1 MRILL
6 VFDGALDLV
15 WSDELLMS
23 SLKNNVRVDL
33 DEDEDDNLEALDDVV
48 GGDDVL
54 EVDQD
59 TGCSASTI
67 LRWLCLKYWE
77 HEVQS
82 SELISCFNIF
92 TQNGGLTVHLLE
104 AWLGTTLVWFQ
115 QTTIAFLKK

>member
-1 MRILL
+1 
-6 VFDGALDLV
+6 
-15 WSDELLMS
+15 MS

-67 LRWLCLKYWE
+67 LR
-77 HEVQS
+77 
-82 SELISCFNIF
+82 
-92 TQNGGLTVHLLE
+92 
-104 AWLGTTLVWFQ
+104 
-115 QTTIAFLKK
+115 

>member
-1 MRILL
+1 MMMRILL

-23 SLKNNVRVDL
+23 SLKNNVRIDL

-59 TGCSASTI
+59 TLGWQ
-67 LRWLCLKYWE
+67 LQ
-77 HEVQS
+77 QS
-82 SELISCFNIF
+82 
-92 TQNGGLTVHLLE
+92 
-104 AWLGTTLVWFQ
+104 
-115 QTTIAFLKK
+115 